1 MLVRWD
7 GSGPTGRLSAEKV
20 LDFFAQS
27 AYNICNWRKLMNTDF
42 IYYLM
47 LDGEIQDQW
56 IFRTEEEAEIFA
68 LQQEFKDYHVLKWS
82 VD

>member
-1 MLVRWD
+1 
-7 GSGPTGRLSAEKV
+7 
-20 LDFFAQS
+20 
-27 AYNICNWRKLMNTDF
+27 MNTDF

-56 IFRTEEEAEIFA
+56 IFSTYEEAEQAA
-68 LQQEFKDYHVLKWS
+68 LEMPSVQEGYVDYHVLKWS

>member
-1 MLVRWD
+1 
-7 GSGPTGRLSAEKV
+7 
-20 LDFFAQS
+20 
-27 AYNICNWRKLMNTDF
+27 MNTDF

-56 IFRTEEEAEIFA
+56 IFSTEEEAEIFA
-68 LQQEFKDYHVLKWS
+68 LQQEFEDYSILKWS